1 MMKDDILV
9 AIEQIKR
16 GGIVILVDHEHRE
29 NEGDFVQAAELASL
43 DSVNFMITHGR
54 GLLCQT
60 ITKETAKKLQLD
72 MQVQHNTSLHTTA
85 FTVSVDALQGTTTGI
100 SVFDRVK
107 TIHCVASDTSV
118 PEDLGR
124 PGHIFPII
132 ADEGGVLSRAGHTE
146 GSIAL
151 VRWAGKKPSGII
163 CEILDEEGYAA
174 NNQVLYAISKKFNI
188 PIISIDAIID
198 YLKKQKQGEID
209 ENN

>member
-1 MMKDDILV
+1 MIKNDISI
-9 AIEQIKR
+9 AIDQIKR

-29 NEGDFVQAAELASL
+29 NEGDFVQAAELASPE
-43 DSVNFMITHGR
+43 SVNFMITHGR

-60 ITKETAKKLQLD
+60 ITKETAEKLKLG

-107 TIHCVASDTSV
+107 TIHCVASDTSM

-132 ADEGGVLSRAGHTE
+132 ADEGGVLSREGHTE

-151 VRWAGKKPSGII
+151 ATLAGKKPSGII

-174 NNQVLYAISKKFNI
+174 NNQALYEISEKFNL

-198 YLKKQKQGEID
+198 YLK
-209 ENN
+209 NNKE